1 MAAGRRGGVLGRF
14 ADLPVTVKIFSAVAV
29 VLVAFAAVVGLSLTG
44 TGQLTDGARAVYDR
58 GVHATQTLAKVR
70 ADILTDRNF
79 MLNYYMSDAEWRPKN
94 KQSMTALD
102 AEIESTFV
110 SYTAETA
117 DPATL
122 TALRNTWKS
131 YLSVR
136 DQQILPAA
144 DTNNLDAF
152 WDGYNKADELTATL
166 DKQLDTLTTAQA
178 NAAAGAAADVAA
190 TGDRTNAWILGGAG
204 IGLFLG
210 LLLAWWVARAVT
222 RPLQRVTAVLEAVGD
237 GDLTRRA
244 DVTSRDE
251 VGQMAAALNRATD
264 SMLDTVRTIGSNASA
279 LTGSSRDMA
288 TAGDILA
295 KGAAQ
300 TADRAGAV
308 RQAAQDVSLHVQTLA
323 TASEEMGASIR
334 EIASNASDA
343 ARVASDAVASA
354 QETTEIVGKLGES
367 STEIGNIVKVITSIA
382 EQTNLLALNATIEA
396 ARAGDAGKGFA
407 VVASE
412 VKDLAQETARA
423 TENIATRVQTIQGET
438 SSAVG
443 AIERISQII
452 HRISDYQTTIA
463 SAVEEQTAT
472 TSEMSRSVS
481 EAAAGADAIAQT
493 VTEVAEAASSTS
505 DTVSASRETADSLA
519 TMAGELNNVVTRFR
533 V

>member
-1 MAAGRRGGVLGRF
+1 MAAGRSGGLGRF
-14 ADLPVTVKIFSAVAV
+14 NNLPVAAKIFSAVAV
-29 VLVAFAAVVGLSLTG
+29 VLVAFGAVVVLSLNG
-44 TGQLTDGARAVYDR
+44 SGQLTDGARTVYDR
-58 GVHATQTLAKVR
+58 GVHATQTLAKIR

-94 KQSMTALD
+94 KASMQELD
-102 AEIESTFV
+102 AQIAASFKT
-110 SYTAETA
+110 YAGETA

-122 TALRNTWKS
+122 TALQNTWKS
-131 YLSVR
+131 YLDVR
-136 DQQILPAA
+136 DKEILPAA

-152 WDGYNKADELTATL
+152 WDGYNKADELTTTL
-166 DKQLDTLTTAQA
+166 DKQFETLTTAQA
-178 NAAAGAAADVAA
+178 TAAANAATDVAD
-190 TGDRTNAWILGGAG
+190 TGSRTNALILGGAG
-204 IGLFLG
+204 LGLLLG
-210 LLLAWWVARAVT
+210 LLLAWRVAAAVT
-222 RPLQRVTAVLEAVGD
+222 RPLRRVTSVLEAVAD

-244 DVTSRDE
+244 DVSSTDE
-251 VGQMAAALNRATD
+251 VGQMASALNRATD
-264 SMLDTVRTIGSNASA
+264 SMLDTVRTINSNAAA

-288 TAGDILA
+288 AASDILA
-295 KGAAQ
+295 HGAAQ

-412 VKDLAQETARA
+412 VKDLAQETAKA

-452 HRISDYQTTIA
+452 HRISDYQNTIA

-481 EAAAGADAIAQT
+481 EAAAGADAIART
-493 VTEVAEAASSTS
+493 VTDVADAASSTS
-505 DTVSASRETADSLA
+505 DTVGASRETADSLA
-519 TMAGELNNVVTRFR
+519 TMAGELNSAVTRFR